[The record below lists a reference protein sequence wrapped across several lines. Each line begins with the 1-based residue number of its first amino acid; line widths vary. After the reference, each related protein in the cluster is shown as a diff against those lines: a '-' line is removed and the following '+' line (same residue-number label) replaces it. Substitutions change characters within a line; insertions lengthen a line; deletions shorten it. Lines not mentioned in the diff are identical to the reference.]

1 MTDSPYGPQ
10 ASHRLDGDVPESG
23 AHPPAVSGQIV
34 PAGAYDPAG
43 RSQDPLSP
51 GRADAPAPGAGY
63 GAPTNIYVVQAPKSV
78 GVAFV
83 LTFFFGCFGM
93 FYSTVT
99 GALVMIAVATGL
111 VVIALVLSFL
121 LTMATLGFGAFTVG
135 LAPFVGLLTWPVSII
150 WGCLAASNHNEKL
163 RAQAQQAQQRSEEHT
178 SELQSRGHLVC
189 RHLLEK

>member
-51 GRADAPAPGAGY
+51 GRADAPAPGAGC
-63 GAPTNIYVVQAPKSV
+63 GARADICVVEAPKRV

-83 LTFFFGCFGM
+83 LAFCFGCFGM
-93 FYSTVT
+93 FYSTVP
-99 GALVMIAVATGL
+99 GALVLIAVATGL

-121 LTMATLGFGAFTVG
+121 LAMATLGFGAFTVG
-135 LAPFVGLLTWPVSII
+135 L
-150 WGCLAASNHNEKL
+150 
-163 RAQAQQAQQRSEEHT
+163 
-178 SELQSRGHLVC
+178 
-189 RHLLEK
+189 

>member
-51 GRADAPAPGAGY
+51 GRADAPAPGGGY

-111 VVIALVLSFL
+111 VVIALVLSL
-121 LTMATLGFGAFTVG
+121 DRKSV
-135 LAPFVGLLTWPVSII
+135 V
-150 WGCLAASNHNEKL
+150 
-163 RAQAQQAQQRSEEHT
+163 
-178 SELQSRGHLVC
+178 
-189 RHLLEK
+189 

>member
-10 ASHRLDGDVPESG
+10 ASHRLDGDVPRSG

-34 PAGAYDPAG
+34 PAGAHDPAG

-51 GRADAPAPGAGY
+51 GRADAPAPGGY
-63 GAPTNIYVVQAPKSV
+63 GAPTNIYVAQAPKSV

-111 VVIALVLSFL
+111 VVIALILSFL
-121 LTMATLGFGAFTVG
+121 LTVVTLGFGAFTVG

-163 RAQAQQAQQRSEEHT
+163 RAQAQQAQQAAQATYRP
-178 SELQSRGHLVC
+178 GY
-189 RHLLEK
+189 

>member
-63 GAPTNIYVVQAPKSV
+63 GAPTN
-78 GVAFV
+78 
-83 LTFFFGCFGM
+83 
-93 FYSTVT
+93 
-99 GALVMIAVATGL
+99 
-111 VVIALVLSFL
+111 
-121 LTMATLGFGAFTVG
+121 
-135 LAPFVGLLTWPVSII
+135 
-150 WGCLAASNHNEKL
+150 
-163 RAQAQQAQQRSEEHT
+163 RSEEHT
-178 SELQSRGHLVC
+178 SELQSRGQLVC
-189 RHLLEK
+189 RLLLEKKMTASGAPYTGVCA

>member
-163 RAQAQQAQQRSEEHT
+163 RAQAQQAQQAAQATYRP
-178 SELQSRGHLVC
+178 GY
-189 RHLLEK
+189 